1 MAGSGTRKSDLRH
14 LHLHRVA
21 FEKLREQPA
30 VRRQCLELVERWL
43 ASPEQA
49 SSHPWLLQ
57 WREMLADW
65 PIEQMARTVLD
76 PEGGQTLR
84 RCSPLGPALQ
94 PRERWEALAEFNRR
108 FDRRT
113 DELG

>member
-1 MAGSGTRKSDLRH
+1 MAVRGDRRSDSRH

-21 FEKLREQPA
+21 FDKLRERPD

-49 SSHPWLLQ
+49 SSRPWLLQ

-65 PIEQMARTVLD
+65 PIEQMASIVLD
-76 PEGGQTLR
+76 PDGGQTLR
-84 RCSPLGPALQ
+84 QCSPLGPALQ
-94 PRERWEALAEFNRR
+94 PRERWEALAEF
-108 FDRRT
+108 DRGFGRCI
-113 DELG
+113 DGLG